1 MNEQV
6 KAGSADSAWRGLAQ
20 PSGEADFLSSW
31 LSLQCHAISGCVRG
45 WVLKR
50 NGTGTSLVLAA
61 AYPPGRSPPQEL
73 HAIVSEALERGDG
86 VLEKSS
92 QGSTWYLAYPLAR
105 NASAVSVVAIEVE
118 GLSVSQLKPAM
129 RQLQWG
135 SAWHMAGT
143 NVPAPPASVKPAQIA
158 LEIFIPM
165 LEASSL
171 PAAAVTF
178 AVDAAQKLG
187 LDRASVGIKKWRTID
202 VVAVSNA
209 PLADQRM
216 VMMRKLE
223 AAMNEAADQQ
233 SAILLPLRGPDP
245 GRVTRANEALIDGP
259 GAAAVL
265 TLPLFAAGETVG
277 AIILER
283 AEPFSDGEVAVCQAI
298 AALAGPLLE
307 EKRKND
313 HWIVTR
319 LALGVRDG
327 VRLLLGP
334 KQLMLKLAALA
345 VCAVVIA
352 AIFFKAEY
360 RISAPA
366 LIEAEAKRI
375 IPVPFDGYLARAV
388 ARPGDVVKAGDVL
401 GALDNTEAKLE
412 QIGLTA
418 DRDQR
423 ESELQAATAKY
434 DLGKANVLRAEIEQ
448 FSSKLELVEKRLER
462 SVLTSPIDGLVLTGD
477 LSQSIGEPVKTGA
490 PLFELAPIGSFRL
503 VIEVDESEIADAK
516 PGQKGRAVLAALP
529 EQTLEFELTRV
540 EPMIEAKGGRNYYR
554 AEGRIF
560 NSSPALRPGFEGRAQ
575 IDIGQRPLWWT
586 TTHRLLNWL
595 RLQFWTW
602 AP

>member
-6 KAGSADSAWRGLAQ
+6 RASSADSAWRGLAQ

-31 LSLQCHAISGCVRG
+31 LVLQCHAISGCVRG

-50 NGTGTSLVLAA
+50 SETGDSFILAA
-61 AYPPGRSPPQEL
+61 AYPAGRQPPSEL
-73 HAIVSEALERGDG
+73 HPIVSEALILGDG
-86 VLEKSS
+86 VLEKAAG
-92 QGSTWYLAYPLAR
+92 GSTWYLAYPLAR
-105 NASAVSVVAIEVE
+105 TASGTLVVAIEVE
-118 GLSVSQLKPAM
+118 GLSVAQLKPAM

-135 SAWHMAGT
+135 SAWHLAGT
-143 NVPAPPASVKPAQIA
+143 NVRAPPENVKPAQVA

-187 LDRASVGIKKWRTID
+187 LDRASVGIKKRRTID

-216 VMMRKLE
+216 VMMRRLE

-233 SAILLPLRGPDP
+233 SAILLPRRGPDQ
-245 GRVTRANEALIDGP
+245 GSVTRANEALIDGP
-259 GAAAVL
+259 GTAGVM

-277 AIILER
+277 AVVLER
-283 AEPFSDGEVAVCQAI
+283 AEPFSDDEVAVCQAI

-313 HWIVTR
+313 RWIVTR
-319 LALGVRDG
+319 LALGVRDFA
-327 VRLLLGP
+327 RLLLGP
-334 KQLMLKLAALA
+334 KRLTLKLAALA
-345 VCAVVIA
+345 VCGVAIA
-352 AIFFKAEY
+352 AIFFKTEY

-366 LIEAEAKRI
+366 LIEAEAKRV

-412 QIGLTA
+412 QIGLIA

-462 SVLTSPIDGLVLTGD
+462 SVLTAPIDGLVLTGD

-503 VIEVDESEIADAK
+503 VVEVDESEIADAK

-586 TTHRLLNWL
+586 ATHRLLNWL
-595 RLQFWTW
+595 RLQLWTW